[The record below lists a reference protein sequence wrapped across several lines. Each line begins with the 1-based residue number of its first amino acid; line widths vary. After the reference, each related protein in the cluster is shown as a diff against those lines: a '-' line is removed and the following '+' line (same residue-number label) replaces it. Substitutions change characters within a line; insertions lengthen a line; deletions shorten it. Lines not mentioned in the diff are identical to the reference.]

1 MDVKIATLSTAIDK
15 ADQAYHRHGASALTD
30 AEYDALK
37 AELRHIDPSNSILK
51 RVGIPYSAD
60 ELKTKVQHEIP
71 VGSLENTDGGISGIV
86 PWVEKITEKLGTS
99 DYEIIASHKLDGC
112 TAVATYEN
120 GELVRVVTRGNG
132 EVGEDITANAVQW
145 KGMPTRL
152 PIDASLIVRG
162 EIIMFKEEFD
172 AHMAEKGRTDENIS
186 NPRNIGAGI
195 ISRKDGQY
203 NTKMT
208 FIAFNLADP
217 NEGKFE
223 LSMSEKY
230 KLLRSFGFNVVF
242 NAPVKATEIS
252 KLVKFCQGV
261 EEGRD
266 NLEYEI
272 DGVVIVLDDY
282 DHQQTLDPGS
292 LRPKH
297 SRAVKF
303 TSKKAI
309 TKILDVEITIGHQ
322 QNLAPTAVLEKVRVG
337 GVYVEHAFLSNWNE
351 IKRLGVAIGDTVEV
365 ELAGDI
371 IPKVIR
377 LVEEGKDRKEIV
389 EPKEFN
395 GYKTTRMLRGK
406 PGAVTFLVGAD
417 DSPEI
422 RKKKVK
428 RWIGTSKKGVGILG
442 IGSGVLDALCDG
454 GNPLVQSPVD
464 LYKFTEADLVDLVI
478 GVNNSGGNIR
488 MGEKRAQSLLA
499 EIDKS
504 KVLPLKKFL
513 GSLGVDLLG
522 TRRVAELSK
531 EYNLLTV
538 EDWLDE
544 GKTSVISGDVMRKA
558 IQDGLSECSSL
569 IQGLLDAGITVLEE
583 EPKKVVPEA
592 PEGDSD
598 PDSSDPFAGKAFCF
612 TGTRDCV
619 DEVEARGG
627 VIKSGVSKKLDYLVQ
642 LDPMS
647 RSGKSKKAE
656 GYGVEIIGVEFLKKV
671 LAGEAEL

>member
-15 ADQAYHRHGASALTD
+15 ADQAYHRHGNSALTD

-37 AELRHIDPSNSILK
+37 AELRHLDPDNSILK

-60 ELKTKVQHEIP
+60 ELKTKVEHEIP
-71 VGSLENTDGGISGIV
+71 VGSLENTEGGISGIES
-86 PWVEKITEKLGTS
+86 WVEKITEKLGTN

-132 EVGEDITANAVQW
+132 EVGEDITANAIQW
-145 KGMPTRL
+145 KGMPTKL

-162 EIIMFKEEFD
+162 EVIMFKGEFD
-172 AHMAEKGRTDENIS
+172 AHMAEKGRTDKDIS
-186 NPRNIGAGI
+186 NPRNIGSGI

-203 NTKMT
+203 NHKMN

-223 LSMSEKY
+223 LSMVERY
-230 KLLRSFGFNVVF
+230 KLLRSFGFQVVF
-242 NAPVKATEIS
+242 NAPVKATEIN
-252 KLVKFCQGV
+252 KLVKFCQDV
-261 EEGRD
+261 EESRD

-272 DGVVIVLDDY
+272 DGVVIVLNDY
-282 DHQQTLDPGS
+282 AHQQTLDPGS

-322 QNLAPTAVLEKVRVG
+322 QNLAPTAILEKVRVG
-337 GVYVEHAFLSNWNE
+337 GVYVEHAFLCNWNE
-351 IKRLGVAIGDTVEV
+351 IEKLGVAIGDTVEV

-371 IPKVIR
+371 IPKVVR
-377 LVEEGKDRKEIV
+377 LVEEGKDRREIV
-389 EPKEFN
+389 EPEEFN
-395 GYKTTRMLRGK
+395 GFKTTRMIRGN
-406 PGAVTFLVGAD
+406 PGAVTYLVGAG

-428 RWIGTSKKGVGILG
+428 RWIGTAKKGVGILG
-442 IGSGVLDALCDG
+442 IGDKVLNALCDSEDA
-454 GNPLVQSPVD
+454 LVNGPAD
-464 LYKFTEADLVDLVI
+464 LYRLTEADLVDLPI
-478 GVNNSGGNIR
+478 GTNAKGGPIR
-488 MGEKRAQSLLA
+488 LGEKRARSLL
-499 EIDKS
+499 ENINVS

-513 GSLGVDLLG
+513 GSIGVDLLG
-522 TRRVAELSK
+522 TRRVEELSK
-531 EYNLLTV
+531 DHNLLTV
-538 EDWLDE
+538 EDWLDKD
-544 GKTSVISGDVMRKA
+544 KTNAISGDTLRKA
-558 IQDGLSECSSL
+558 IQDGLSECSPL
-569 IQGLLDAGITVLEE
+569 IEELLGLGIEVLPE
-583 EPKKVVPEA
+583 EPKKATPE
-592 PEGDSD
+592 PSEGGSDSNN
-598 PDSSDPFAGKAFCF
+598 SDPFAGKTFCF

-619 DEVEARGG
+619 NEVEARGG
-627 VIKSGVSKKLDYLVQ
+627 VIKSGISKKLDYLVQ
-642 LDPMS
+642 QDPMS
-647 RSGKSKKAE
+647 RSNKSKKAE
-656 GYGVEIIGVEFLKKV
+656 EYGVEILGVEFLQKV